1 LDNILVSQ
9 LESLL
14 NFLHNVLCHGE
25 LDCESFPRHCLITAN
40 QSKANPGISSTTG
53 SGGLSHH
60 DTIGSLT
67 GTHEDDTPFAVAPSD
82 DWGDFDI
89 NQMLDQ
95 QFLDPSWLEDIQV

>member
-1 LDNILVSQ
+1 VSQ

-14 NFLHNVLCHGE
+14 NYLYNVLCHGE
-25 LDCESFPRHCLITAN
+25 LNCESCPRFCLIATN
-40 QSKANPGISSTTG
+40 QSKANAGISSTTG

-60 DTIGSLT
+60 DIIGPPT
-67 GTHEDDTPFAVAPSD
+67 DTHEDDTPFAVAPSD